1 MSATFSLGGI
11 MAKSRQTVLG
21 AALAFVIIT
30 DINNVKEV
38 MHPPRSIL
46 RAGASDNIFRSDKLW
61 C

>member
-30 DINNVKEV
+30 DINNVKED
-38 MHPPRSIL
+38 MHPRRSSL
-46 RAGASDNIFRSDKLW
+46 KAGALDNIFHSDKL
-61 C
+61 

>member
-1 MSATFSLGGI
+1 MSATFSLGDI

-38 MHPPRSIL
+38 MHPPRSSL
-46 RAGASDNIFRSDKLW
+46 KAGA
-61 C
+61 

>member
-38 MHPPRSIL
+38 MHPPRSSL
-46 RAGASDNIFRSDKLW
+46 KAGA
-61 C
+61 

>member
-11 MAKSRQTVLG
+11 MAKSRQTALG

-46 RAGASDNIFRSDKLW
+46 KAEASDNIFRSGKLW